1 MIISQTPVRI
11 SFLGGGTDFP
21 EHFSRFGGAVLSTTV
36 DKYCYLTV
44 SYLSDFFDYRIK
56 VSYSKTELLHQVSEI
71 EHPAV
76 RACLEFM
83 GITSHVEINYFSD
96 LPARTGLGTSSSFVV
111 GLLNALYA
119 YRATRVSARRLAAEA
134 VKIEREMIKESVGF
148 QDQYAAACGG
158 FNYIEF
164 KGQDE
169 VRVEPLICSPDALQ
183 ELENN
188 LMLFYTGIQR
198 YSDTI
203 QKRHVEA
210 IGDNTAYLK
219 TMSALAAQ
227 GRDLLGGGKEKL
239 TEFAGLLGE
248 SWKIKKSLGTG
259 VTSDE
264 IDAMY
269 EAARRA
275 GAIGGKLLGAGGGGF
290 LLLYVEPPAQDR
302 VRRALSSL
310 FEVDFSFENQ
320 GSQIVFY
327 DPEKLPA
334 PNRKRQ
340 E

>member
-21 EHFSRFGGAVLSTTV
+21 EHFSRHGGAVLSTTV

-56 VSYSKTELLHQVSEI
+56 VSYSKTELVHRVSEI

-83 GITSHVEINYFSD
+83 GISSHVEINYFSD

-119 YRATRVSARRLAAEA
+119 YRSSRVSAKRLAAEA
-134 VKIEREMIKESVGF
+134 VRIEREMIGESVGF

-164 KGQDE
+164 KSAGE
-169 VRVEPLICSPDALQ
+169 ARVEPVICCPEALQ
-183 ELENN
+183 EMEDN
-188 LMLFYTGIQR
+188 LLLFYTGIQR

-203 QKRHVEA
+203 QKRHVQA
-210 IGDNTAYLK
+210 LGDNTAYLK
-219 TMSALAAQ
+219 NMSSLAAQ
-227 GRDLLGGGKEKL
+227 GRDLLGKGKEKL
-239 TEFAGLLGE
+239 GDFGRLLGE

-259 VTSDE
+259 VSNPQ

-269 EAARRA
+269 DAALSA
-275 GAIGGKLLGAGGGGF
+275 GAVGGKLLGAGGGGF
-290 LLLYVEPPAQDR
+290 LLLYAEPPAQAL

-310 FEVDFSFENQ
+310 LEVDFRFENQ

-334 PNRKRQ
+334 PRK
-340 E
+340 